1 MAEKLT
7 AAEQAAI
14 DEKNA
19 LIAAVENADN
29 INELKVAIRNALDY
43 VTRT

>member
-19 LIAAVENADN
+19 IIAAVENADN
-29 INELKVAIRNALDY
+29 MDELKAAMAEAIKY
-43 VTRT
+43 VTKK